1 MNYES
6 LGGKIKELRISM
18 DLTQAQ
24 VAEALNVTPGYISNV
39 ENNRTAMSLRILIYY
54 AKLMNITLD
63 SLVGRVEPEYENT
76 ALDNELIGLIKHM
89 SDENKLKLINTIKI
103 WNLAGSTEKSM
114 LVTPA
119 EISDDFIGFM
129 LDERAR
135 ETYGEMNRWE
145 DLVRTETLY
154 ERVKEFNPDAA
165 PNIKEYHKLRP
176 IPQNHIDRLSPKP
189 SAEEAQNEGYY

>member
-39 ENNRTAMSLRILIYY
+39 ENNRTAMTLRILIYY

-103 WNLAGSTEKSM
+103 WK
-114 LVTPA
+114 
-119 EISDDFIGFM
+119 
-129 LDERAR
+129 
-135 ETYGEMNRWE
+135 
-145 DLVRTETLY
+145 
-154 ERVKEFNPDAA
+154 
-165 PNIKEYHKLRP
+165 
-176 IPQNHIDRLSPKP
+176 
-189 SAEEAQNEGYY
+189 

>member
-6 LGGKIKELRISM
+6 LGRKIKEIRISM

-39 ENNRTAMSLRILIYY
+39 ENNRTAMSRRIRIYY

-103 WNLAGSTEKSM
+103 WK
-114 LVTPA
+114 
-119 EISDDFIGFM
+119 
-129 LDERAR
+129 
-135 ETYGEMNRWE
+135 
-145 DLVRTETLY
+145 
-154 ERVKEFNPDAA
+154 
-165 PNIKEYHKLRP
+165 
-176 IPQNHIDRLSPKP
+176 
-189 SAEEAQNEGYY
+189 